1 MTILAVLD
9 LTTVVQHRVK
19 IGVQSSLILFF
30 FAAFVW
36 STQPILVVTAFVVTV
51 FVAGAVVVGRSSPG
65 H

>member
-1 MTILAVLD
+1 M
-9 LTTVVQHRVK
+9 
-19 IGVQSSLILFF
+19 ILFF